1 MPVEATTSWS
11 EGGKVQVLEIRNRE
25 SGFGIW
31 DSGSKFETRNSKL
44 EKPVLSSAKDRQSSI
59 VNRQSAINRDGR
71 ETVRVLMVAGGT
83 GGHIFPALV
92 VAEELR
98 RRSEE
103 GGAAASVIPALRL
116 AAQGREPVRPSAQ
129 NGPERSE
136 GAQGKLRRTA
146 EAGIQVEFLGTT
158 RALENRL
165 IPSAG
170 FTLHAVH
177 AQGLKGIGGLRRL
190 QNFMVLPRSTME
202 AARVLKTFQPQVVV
216 GVGGYISGP
225 VMLEAALKDIPTLLI
240 EPNALAGFTT
250 RALGPVARGV
260 AVAFEETAACFGTKA
275 RLTGCPVRP
284 VFHAVAAKDHKPPW
298 TLLVMGGSQG
308 SRAINECVREAYPI
322 LAKNF
327 PGLRL
332 IHQTGEKD
340 YAAARAA
347 YEQLLKSGGIGGMVD
362 ARAFFDDVPRVMAE
376 ADIVISRSGA
386 VSVAEIAAAG
396 KAAIFVPFP
405 QATDQH
411 QLANARALEKVGGA
425 RIIEQRNLTPA
436 RLAEE
441 VEGLLS
447 DTAALRS
454 IEHRARATAR
464 PDAAARIADW
474 VEKLAGVGL

>member
-1 MPVEATTSWS
+1 
-11 EGGKVQVLEIRNRE
+11 
-25 SGFGIW
+25 
-31 DSGSKFETRNSKL
+31 
-44 EKPVLSSAKDRQSSI
+44 
-59 VNRQSAINRDGR
+59 
-71 ETVRVLMVAGGT
+71 MVAGGT
-83 GGHIFPALV
+83 GGHILPALT

-98 RRSEE
+98 RRSGE
-103 GGAAASVIPALRL
+103 GGAAATVIPA
-116 AAQGREPVRPSAQ
+116 
-129 NGPERSE
+129 
-136 GAQGKLRRTA
+136 
-146 EAGIQVEFLGTT
+146 EAGFQIEFLGTT
-158 RALENRL
+158 RSLENRL

-170 FTLHAVH
+170 FVLHAVH

-190 QNFMVLPRSTME
+190 QNFMVLPRSTLE
-202 AARVLKTFQPQVVV
+202 AARVLKKFQPQVVV

-240 EPNALAGFTT
+240 EPNALPGFTT

-260 AVAFEETAACFGTKA
+260 AVAFEETLSCFGTKA

-284 VFHAVAAKDHKPPW
+284 AFSTVPPKDHRPPW
-298 TLLVMGGSQG
+298 TLLAMGGSQG
-308 SRAINECVREAYPI
+308 SRAINDCVREAYPM
-322 LAKNF
+322 LAKDF

-340 YAAARAA
+340 FAAARDA
-347 YEQLLKSGGIGGMVD
+347 YEQVLKCEGTKGAVD
-362 ARAFFDDVPRVMAE
+362 VRAFIDDVPEAMAV
-376 ADIVISRSGA
+376 ADVVISRSGA

-405 QATDQH
+405 QAADQH
-411 QLANARALEKVGGA
+411 QLANARALERVGGA

-447 DTAALRS
+447 DPAALRS
-454 IEHRARATAR
+454 IEQRARSTAR

-474 VEKLAGVGL
+474 IEKLAGYGPRVGREEENAG